1 MNLVEMW
8 VTNITS
14 HIVEDGLHFII
25 ADFNCYGR
33 EQHQVAKIL
42 TELDW
47 KMLIEK
53 GYYLV

>member
-14 HIVEDGLHFII
+14 HIIEDGLHFII

-47 KMLIEK
+47 KMLTEK

>member
-8 VTNITS
+8 VENITM
-14 HIVEDGLHFII
+14 HIEEDGLHQIT

-33 EQHQVAKIL
+33 KEYQQTKWLTDWDYKSIL
-42 TELDW
+42 
-47 KMLIEK
+47 EK

>member
-1 MNLVEMW
+1 MNLVEIW

-14 HIVEDGLHFII
+14 HTKEDRLHHIV

-33 EQHQVAKIL
+33 KEYQKEEWL
-42 TELDW
+42 TDFDW
-47 KMLIEK
+47 KMVQER

>member
-1 MNLVEMW
+1 MNLVEIW

-14 HIVEDGLHFII
+14 HTKEDRLHHIV

-33 EQHQVAKIL
+33 KEYQKEEWL
-42 TELDW
+42 TDFDW
-47 KMLIEK
+47 KMVQKK

>member
-8 VTNITS
+8 VTNITL
-14 HIVEDGLHFII
+14 HTEVEGLHFIK

-33 EQHQVAKIL
+33 KEYQKEKWI
-42 TELDW
+42 TDRDW
-47 KMLIEK
+47 KSIKDK

>member
-14 HIVEDGLHFII
+14 HTEVEGLHII
-25 ADFNCYGR
+25 TADFNCYGR
-33 EQHQVAKIL
+33 KEWQQTKWL
-42 TELDW
+42 TDHDW
-47 KMLIEK
+47 QMVEEK